1 MKIYLAGP
9 EVFAPNAIELGVRK
23 KALCQHYGF
32 EGIFPLDNEITSS
45 LSPVET
51 GLLISRENERL
62 IADSDLVI
70 ANLSPFRGASADV
83 GTVYE
88 LGLARGLDKTIHGYS
103 NDPELYQDRLL
114 SLCGPSASQQAG
126 SLCDRDG
133 LKIEEFDLHDNL
145 MIDGAIAAAGGYF
158 VLAQK
163 KADIFSMTTFEEVLI
178 RLHRPGQ
185 PSNVDVEIG

>member
-9 EVFAPNAIELGVRK
+9 EVFAPDAIELGARK
-23 KALCQHYGF
+23 KSLCQHYGF
-32 EGIFPLDNEITSS
+32 EGIFPLDNEITPSS
-45 LSPVET
+45 SPVET

-62 IADSDLVI
+62 IADSDLVV

-88 LGLARGLDKTIHGYS
+88 LGLARGLGKAIHGYS

-126 SLCDRDG
+126 TLCDRDG

-145 MIDGAIAAAGGYF
+145 MIDGGIAAAGGHF

-163 KADIFSMTTFEEVLI
+163 KAAIFSMTAFEEVLI
-178 RLHRPGQ
+178 RLSR
-185 PSNVDVEIG
+185 ST